1 MARAKKKATRK
12 ISASE
17 AAKNFGALAD
27 RVRSERAAYVV
38 ERGGVPVV
46 RIEPVDVVRCT
57 LSDLA
62 GWLSDRDPLDPAY
75 LDEVERV
82 VEAANAPA
90 VPGDPWE
97 R

>member
-1 MARAKKKATRK
+1 MAGKSRARRVT
-12 ISASE
+12 ASE

-27 RVRSERAAYVV
+27 RVRSERAAYIV

-46 RIEPVDVVRCT
+46 RVEPIDVVRCT
-57 LSDLA
+57 FRELA
-62 GWLSDRDPLDPAY
+62 DWYADREPLDSRY
-75 LDEVERV
+75 LDEVERLIT
-82 VEAANAPA
+82 AANVPA

>member
-1 MARAKKKATRK
+1 MVRKSGARRVA
-12 ISASE
+12 ASE

-27 RVRSERAAYVV
+27 RVRSERATYIV

-57 LSDLA
+57 FRDLA
-62 GWLSDRDPLDPAY
+62 DWFTGREPLDSRY
-75 LDEVERV
+75 LDEVERMIK
-82 VEAANAPA
+82 AANTPA

>member
-1 MARAKKKATRK
+1 MARKSTGRK
-12 ISASE
+12 VTASE

-46 RIEPVDVVRCT
+46 RVEPVDVVRCT
-57 LSDLA
+57 FRDLA
-62 GWLSDRDPLDPAY
+62 DWYADREPLDSRY
-75 LDEVERV
+75 LDEVERMIK
-82 VEAANAPA
+82 AANTPA

>member
-1 MARAKKKATRK
+1 MAAKSRARK
-12 ISASE
+12 VTASE

-27 RVRSERAAYVV
+27 RVRSERAAYIV

-46 RIEPVDVVRCT
+46 RIEPIEVVRCT
-57 LSDLA
+57 FRDLA
-62 GWLSDRDPLDPAY
+62 DWYADREPLDSRY

-82 VEAANAPA
+82 ITAANTPA

>member
-1 MARAKKKATRK
+1 MARKPTKPRRVP
-12 ISASE
+12 ASE

-27 RVRSERAAYVV
+27 RVRSERAAYIV
-38 ERGGVPVV
+38 ERAGVPVV

-57 LSDLA
+57 IEDLA
-62 GWLSDRDPLDPAY
+62 GWLSDRDPLDSAC
-75 LDEVERV
+75 LDEVERAV
-82 VEAANAPA
+82 QAYNDPT

>member
-1 MARAKKKATRK
+1 MARRARTRK
-12 ISASE
+12 VTASD

-57 LSDLA
+57 FRDLA
-62 GWLSDRDPLDPAY
+62 DWLADREPLDSRY
-75 LDEVERV
+75 LAEVERLIR
-82 VEAANAPA
+82 AANTPA

>member
-1 MARAKKKATRK
+1 MAKKSGTRK
-12 ISASE
+12 VTASE

-46 RIEPVDVVRCT
+46 RVEPVDVVRCT
-57 LSDLA
+57 FRDLA
-62 GWLSDRDPLDPAY
+62 DWFSDREPLDGQF
-75 LDEVERV
+75 LKEVERFI
-82 VEAANAPA
+82 EASNAPA

>member
-1 MARAKKKATRK
+1 MAKTSKARRVT
-12 ISASE
+12 ASE

-46 RIEPVDVVRCT
+46 RVEPVDVVRCT
-57 LSDLA
+57 FRDLA
-62 GWLSDRDPLDPAY
+62 DWFGDREPLDARY
-75 LDEVERV
+75 LNEVALV
-82 VEAANAPA
+82 VAAANTPTI
-90 VPGDPWE
+90 PGDPWE

>member
-1 MARAKKKATRK
+1 MVKKSSARRVP
-12 ISASE
+12 ASE

-27 RVRSERAAYVV
+27 RVRSERATYIV

-57 LSDLA
+57 FRDVADLF
-62 GWLSDRDPLDPAY
+62 GDREPLDSRY
-75 LDEVERV
+75 LNDVERIIQ
-82 VEAANAPA
+82 AANAPT

>member
-1 MARAKKKATRK
+1 MARKPRTRTVT
-12 ISASE
+12 ASE

-27 RVRSERAAYVV
+27 RVRSERATYIV

-46 RIEPVDVVRCT
+46 RVGPVDVVRCT
-57 LSDLA
+57 FRDLA
-62 GWLSDRDPLDPAY
+62 DWYAGREPIERRY
-75 LDEVERV
+75 LDEVERMV
-82 VEAANAPA
+82 KAANTPA